1 MTQGEWPPRT
11 EGAYRREASSRLDA
25 EQLETFAQVQAI
37 VLDCDG
43 VLTNGELIY
52 GPQGEALKAFQAR
65 DGLGL
70 VMARIAGLKLAL
82 LTGRDSA
89 IAARRAE
96 ELRFDAVKLGRF
108 DKQRALTEIMQE
120 FSLPAARILYMGDDL
135 IDIPALDM
143 VGLPVTVPEAPADVR
158 ARCRYVTDAAGGAC
172 AVREVTDLVLMSQ
185 GLLGDT
191 LARLADAAWLPGEE
205 KP

>member
-1 MTQGEWPPRT
+1 MTGDWQPRPA
-11 EGAYRREASSRLDA
+11 GDYRREASRRLDDG
-25 EQLETFAQVQAI
+25 QLDTFAQVRAI

-43 VLTNGELIY
+43 VLTSGELIY
-52 GPQGEALKAFQAR
+52 GPQGEAFKVFHVR

-108 DKQRALTEIMQE
+108 DKQRAMAEIMQD
-120 FSLPAARILYMGDDL
+120 FSLPAAQVLYMGDDL
-135 IDIPALDM
+135 IDIPALDL
-143 VGLPVTVPEAPADVR
+143 VGVPVTVPEAPADVR
-158 ARCRYVTDAAGGAC
+158 ERCLYVTEAAGGVG

-185 GLLGDT
+185 GLLGDA
-191 LARLADAAWLPGEE
+191 LARLAEAAWLPGEE
-205 KP
+205 KR